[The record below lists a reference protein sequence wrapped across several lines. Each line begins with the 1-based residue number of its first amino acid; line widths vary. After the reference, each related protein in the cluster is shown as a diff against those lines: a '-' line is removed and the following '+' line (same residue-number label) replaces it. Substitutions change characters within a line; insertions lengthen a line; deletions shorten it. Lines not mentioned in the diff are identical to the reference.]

1 MNNKTKTFS
10 PNNYDPINMNN
21 NQENIKSNNT

>member
-1 MNNKTKTFS
+1 MNNKTKTFL
-10 PNNYDPINMNN
+10 PNNYDSINMNN